1 MKGKIFNI
9 GLVPYSNLSKINV
22 LKVSK
27 KIYPK
32 IAAQINCVKKNGLI
46 ILVYFPAIWKAYVYK
61 ITQVNNKDPPINTNI
76 ISLKDIKIGSNIK
89 IIAENNVIGNKW

>member
-1 MKGKIFNI
+1 MPENTIT
-9 GLVPYSNLSKINV
+9 SKPVIDS
-22 LKVSK
+22 KSKTSPK

-61 ITQVNNKDPPINTNI
+61 ITQVNNKDPPIHTNS